1 MERAQDYPKNPS
13 GAKVCN
19 ASESLFIVSISSLF
33 VLNDNDPLRYFATEL
48 SMRDYLL
55 STGPLTTVV
64 DASNW
69 AFYNGQGIFM
79 NCPQIP
85 HLNHAVQIVGV
96 NLEDP
101 WNSYWIVR
109 THSIPLALL
118 APLIYTAHL
127 PNSFLT
133 SSRLNFTDP
142 DHTLKLNLLVGWL
155 LSRCA
160 VRGVRTS
167 VPAGT
172 STSPI

>member
-1 MERAQDYPKNPS
+1 
-13 GAKVCN
+13 
-19 ASESLFIVSISSLF
+19 
-33 VLNDNDPLRYFATEL
+33 
-48 SMRDYLL
+48 MRDYLL

-109 THSIPLALL
+109 SSWGSDFGASGHIYLPYMRNACGLASYPTFTKPVSVAKSLTI
-118 APLIYTAHL
+118 APTTPPSAM
-127 PNSFLT
+127 PN
-133 SSRLNFTDP
+133 
-142 DHTLKLNLLVGWL
+142 
-155 LSRCA
+155 A
-160 VRGVRTS
+160 E
-167 VPAGT
+167 VP
-172 STSPI
+172 STSPSPAPSLAPPSASPTELPSSFPSAAPTSTASVAPS